1 MVKQPGRLSLRF
13 QPADGSP
20 ELDIEVFKFKGPGV
34 AMGMYNTDE
43 VGFYRYIRFLF
54 TLYFIELL
62 FKVDNSVC
70 SQLLP
75 ICHYEKVSTLFV
87 N

>member
-1 MVKQPGRLSLRF
+1 VKQPGRLSLRF

-43 VGFYRYIRFLF
+43 VGFLNLNILDFR
-54 TLYFIELL
+54 LL
-62 FKVDNSVC
+62 N
-70 SQLLP
+70 
-75 ICHYEKVSTLFV
+75 
-87 N
+87 